1 MNLRDE
7 GFSAPRP
14 TPLDDAAS
22 RVAKVVGTLS
32 ALLTAVSGAGI
43 ALITV
48 EQASAGTA
56 LLGAIPG
63 VVALVGTVIA
73 SFRVRDIAKPD
84 VTPVADPRDNQ
95 GNTLVPGNRSA

>member
-1 MNLRDE
+1 MITRDL
-7 GFSAPRP
+7 RP

-32 ALLTAVSGAGI
+32 ALVTAVSGAGI

-48 EQASAGTA
+48 EQATALTA
-56 LLGAIPG
+56 LLGAAPG
-63 VVALVGTVIA
+63 IVALAGA
-73 SFRVRDIAKPD
+73 AYAAFRVRDAAKPD

-95 GNTLVPGNRSA
+95 GNALVPGHRSA